1 MRLAACPSGAYP
13 IVTEADRRQQDAAP
27 PGACR
32 TIPNGAPCGM
42 ADASNPFRSRTR
54 DTKVMFA
61 VTYSD
66 GRSAYIRVDPET
78 ARHGNMIVMDIARER
93 QEAGELPDGTIVSV
107 KQVR

>member
-1 MRLAACPSGAYP
+1 MAA
-13 IVTEADRRQQDAAP
+13 VRD
-27 PGACR
+27 
-32 TIPNGAPCGM
+32 
-42 ADASNPFRSRTR
+42 PFWPRTR

-78 ARHGNMIVMDIARER
+78 ARHGSLVVLDVARER
-93 QEAGELPDGTIVSV
+93 QEAGEIPGGTIVSV